1 MDIITQRI
9 KKKDNKF
16 DAIID
21 GKKTV
26 SFGAKGYSDMTQH
39 KDEERKQRYISRHR
53 KNEHWNDPKTAGFY
67 AKHQSGKKPTLQSS
81 AADQNRHPPKL
92 SQTEALRVIL

>member
-1 MDIITQRI
+1 MDIITQRS
-9 KKKDNKF
+9 KKKDKKF
-16 DAIID
+16 DAIVD

-53 KNEHWNDPKTAGFY
+53 KSENWNDPKTAGFY
-67 AKHQSGKKPTLQSS
+67 AKHVLWNKASLKASV
-81 AADQNRHPPKL
+81 ADLNKRFPKL
-92 SQTEALRVIL
+92 KVKLKT